1 MNNRSILQA
10 LPREL
15 RQQPPARGL
24 PPPTRG
30 SKNEPMLKEPLHQ
43 AWTVR
48 AAGDL
53 SGVPPALREQVI
65 DDTAAG
71 GDDEGSRSCRSES

>member
-1 MNNRSILQA
+1 
-10 LPREL
+10 
-15 RQQPPARGL
+15 
-24 PPPTRG
+24 
-30 SKNEPMLKEPLHQ
+30 MLKQPLHQ

>member
-1 MNNRSILQA
+1 
-10 LPREL
+10 
-15 RQQPPARGL
+15 
-24 PPPTRG
+24 
-30 SKNEPMLKEPLHQ
+30 MLKQPLHQ

-71 GDDEGSRSCRSES
+71 GDDEDRDCVGAKADESTTDLSVGPAVCKSVWPDERASFHVARAAGP